1 MIYIFFK
8 LHTLKKLS
16 KPQLLLHKLLE
27 RTNTANKTNQ
37 KLSFEIAGAAADQE
51 GITEDTDAAQEDH
64 EAHLQDGGP
73 AGQAQPDG
81 DQGAPGGVGAAG
93 RGEYLGED
101 DVVGQEHR
109 DHHGPSQ
116 QQVGPQRLRPLSHE
130 LLVIETEQQQAG
142 EEGEEAAVEDLGHE
156 DDEGPVSWKINFEK

>member
-64 EAHLQDGGP
+64 EAH
-73 AGQAQPDG
+73 
-81 DQGAPGGVGAAG
+81 GGV
-93 RGEYLGED
+93 
-101 DVVGQEHR
+101 
-109 DHHGPSQ
+109 
-116 QQVGPQRLRPLSHE
+116 QRLRGLQR
-130 LLVIETEQQQAG
+130 EQQ
-142 EEGEEAAVEDLGHE
+142 ER
-156 DDEGPVSWKINFEK
+156 